1 MTLILFDI
9 DATLLL
15 TRRAGVDAIASV
27 GRDLFGDHFSIE
39 GVSFAGSLDP
49 VILDELIRRHRG
61 EPTAAA
67 IADYRERYA
76 AALEREIAKDPS
88 RVYALPGVHDVLA
101 ALREVASKADL
112 TLGLLT
118 GNFPETGAMKVA
130 AAGIDPSM
138 FEVSVWG
145 SDSPIAPPLR
155 EHLPPVAFE
164 RYRTLRSVALA
175 PERVTIIGD
184 TPHDVRCALVNGCR
198 ALGVGT
204 GQFTKE
210 QLLKSGAHHAVDS
223 MADADAVVRWLLR
236 RGAVS
241 R

>member
-1 MTLILFDI
+1 MLILFDI

-15 TRRAGVDAIASV
+15 TRRAGVDAIQSV
-27 GRDLFGDHFSIE
+27 GRGLFGERFTVD

-49 VILDELIRRHRG
+49 VILDDLITRHG
-61 EPTAAA
+61 GSPTPES
-67 IADYRERYA
+67 IADYRARYSRE
-76 AALEREIAKDPS
+76 LERQIAEDPS
-88 RVYALPGVHDVLA
+88 RVHALPGVHEIIGELA
-101 ALREVASKADL
+101 AMRRARDI

-130 AAGIDPSM
+130 AAGLDPSV
-138 FEVSVWG
+138 FEVCVWG
-145 SDSPIAPPLR
+145 DESPHSPPLR
-155 EHLPPVAFE
+155 EHLPPLAFE

-198 ALGVGT
+198 VLGVGT
-204 GQFTKE
+204 GQFTAAE
-210 QLLKSGAHHAVDS
+210 LLASGAHHAVDDLS
-223 MADADAVVRWLLR
+223 ETDAVLRWLTD
-236 RGAVS
+236 GALS

>member
-1 MTLILFDI
+1 MLILFDI

-15 TRRAGVDAIASV
+15 TRRAGIEAIQLV
-27 GRDLFGDHFSIE
+27 GQEMFGGAFTTD

-49 VILDELIRRHRG
+49 VIMHDLITRHG
-61 EPTAAA
+61 GTSTPES
-67 IADYRERYA
+67 IAEYRARYA
-76 AALEREIAKDPS
+76 RELERQIAGDPA
-88 RVYALPGVHDVLA
+88 RVHALPGVHEVV
-101 ALREVASKADL
+101 RELTEMRRRHDI

-130 AAGIDPSM
+130 AAGLDPSV
-138 FEVSVWG
+138 FEVCVWG
-145 SDSPIAPPLR
+145 DESPHSPPLR
-155 EHLPPVAFE
+155 EHLPPLAFE

-198 ALGVGT
+198 VLGVGT
-204 GQFTKE
+204 GQFTAAE
-210 QLLKSGAHHAVDS
+210 LLESGAHHAVDDLS
-223 MADADAVVRWLLR
+223 AADDVLRWLTD
-236 RGAVS
+236 GAFS